1 MDTYIHI
8 YIYSYIDLHIYIFT
22 YTYMYICICIHVKCC
37 VWNVMFYPCMIEK
50 EQARWSWSPSWRC
63 RKGSGNTTE
72 GRRWSRLSFLS
83 KVSLHLDH
91 FARLG
96 GTTIPK
102 SPERWSH
109 DQSLGPRGGT
119 EHRVSQTRLERNVSL
134 IVSWQGPVD
143 QRKSQCLQSLQA
155 FGNMNLGVWEKWTD
169 LYWLY
174 SFINCTHSTQQ
185 PFFEDVGH
193 ASGFVVAVLFSFIV
207 LPWPL
212 TRSRSFHV
220 GLGLWLGPGLS
231 SPS

>member
-1 MDTYIHI
+1 M
-8 YIYSYIDLHIYIFT
+8 LNVVF
-22 YTYMYICICIHVKCC
+22 
-37 VWNVMFYPCMIEK
+37 WNVMCYPCMIEK

-83 KVSLHLDH
+83 KISLQLDH

-102 SPERWSH
+102 IPRKVKQDLEVALNTGSHRHVWNATYLWSSLDR
-109 DQSLGPRGGT
+109 DQSTSENRSACNRCRRLAIWIW
-119 EHRVSQTRLERNVSL
+119 VSERSEQ
-134 IVSWQGPVD
+134 ICID
-143 QRKSQCLQSLQA
+143 
-155 FGNMNLGVWEKWTD
+155 
-169 LYWLY
+169 YIHLY

-185 PFFEDVGH
+185 PLFEDVGH